1 MESTITQ
8 ALKEWATAVDALA
21 AGKTIMLLRKG
32 GIKEEGNGFKVAYN
46 RVLLYP
52 TFEHQRPELLKA
64 DYARRVQPVESGW
77 HPETIR
83 IGSWAEITDIF
94 QVSAAE
100 TVAAL
105 LPDHIWN
112 EEFVST
118 RLKWKPRQPLYVLLL
133 RTYKLPQVCE
143 IQYMPE
149 YGGCKSWIDLAEDIS
164 LAGSVAVLDDATY
177 TQKVGA
183 LLAAIKHRES
193 DSCCLPEKVGV

>member
-1 MESTITQ
+1 MITH

-32 GIKEEGNGFKVAYN
+32 GIKEEGNRFKVAHN

-64 DYARRVQPVESGW
+64 DYAIRVQPVESGW

-94 QVSAAE
+94 QVSEAE

-105 LPDHIWN
+105 LPYHIWN
-112 EEFVST
+112 EEFAST

-133 RTYKLPQVCE
+133 RTYKLPQVRE
-143 IQYMPE
+143 IQYLPE

-164 LAGSVAVLDDATY
+164 LDGSVPVLDDATY
-177 TQKVGA
+177 TQQVGEIRE
-183 LLAAIKHRES
+183 AIKHRES
-193 DSCCLPEKVGV
+193 DSCCLPDQ

>member
-1 MESTITQ
+1 MESMITH

-32 GIKEEGNGFKVAYN
+32 GIKEEENSFKVAHN

-64 DYARRVQPVESGW
+64 DYAIRVQPVESGW

-94 QVSAAE
+94 QVSEAE

-105 LPDHIWN
+105 LPYHIWN
-112 EEFVST
+112 EEFAST

-133 RTYKLPQVCE
+133 RTYKLPQVRE
-143 IQYMPE
+143 IQYLPE

-164 LAGSVAVLDDATY
+164 LEGSVPVLDDATY
-177 TQKVGA
+177 TQQVGE
-183 LLAAIKHRES
+183 IRE
-193 DSCCLPEKVGV
+193 LKPPQP